1 MYYELNVS
9 HSGKHF
15 FATDRRSL
23 TDIDKAMAMFEL
35 FKMLFTPT
43 EGYAVSLYRWET
55 LGTIIA
61 TTNKETL

>member
-9 HSGKHF
+9 HNGKHF

-43 EGYAVSLYRWET
+43 DGYAVSLYRWEAHGR
-55 LGTIIA
+55 LID
-61 TTNKETL
+61 TTEKEAS